1 MQRSAELAQPHYVS
15 ETQILRRV
23 ARNPGCRFI
32 WTRHALVEVK
42 KDGRSTLDVEH
53 ALTNGRVILHEI
65 KQDLLWR
72 VIGNDLDGRRVQVV
86 VAVDEEEIAIKM
98 VTTF

>member
-1 MQRSAELAQPHYVS
+1 MGQPHYVS
-15 ETQILRRV
+15 ETQILRRI
-23 ARNPGCRFI
+23 ARDPDCRFI
-32 WTRHALVEVK
+32 WTRHALQSVID
-42 KDGRSTLDVEH
+42 DGRTTLDVEQ

-72 VIGNDLDGRRVQVV
+72 TVGTDVDGNKVQVV
-86 VAVDEEEIAIKM
+86 VAVDEEENTIKV

>member
-1 MQRSAELAQPHYVS
+1 
-15 ETQILRRV
+15 
-23 ARNPGCRFI
+23 
-32 WTRHALVEVK
+32 
-42 KDGRSTLDVEH
+42 
-53 ALTNGRVILHEI
+53 LTNGRVILHEI

-72 VIGNDLDGRRVQVV
+72 VIGNDLDGGRVQVV